1 MDAKNLAKYRK
12 LLLDEKQRILNNAK
26 NALQNELAISADDLF
41 DETDLAAS
49 EVSQNLVFK
58 LRDRERLLLSKI
70 DEAMGRIEDG
80 SFGACSDCE
89 EPIEVRRLEARPMSD
104 LCIACKEKQEH
115 REKIYA

>member
-1 MDAKNLAKYRK
+1 MDAKNLARYRK

-26 NALQNELAISADDLF
+26 NALKNELAISTDDLF

-49 EVSQNLVFK
+49 EVNQNLVFK

-70 DEAMGRIEDG
+70 AEAMARIEEG
-80 SFGACSDCE
+80 TFGACTDCE